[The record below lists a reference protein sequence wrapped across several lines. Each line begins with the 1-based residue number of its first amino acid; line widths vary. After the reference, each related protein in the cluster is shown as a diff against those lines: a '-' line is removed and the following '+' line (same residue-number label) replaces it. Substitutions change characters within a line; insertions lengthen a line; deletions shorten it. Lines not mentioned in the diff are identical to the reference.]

1 VLTSTGKR
9 FVVVSLGEEL
19 STPPADVRRKQA
31 LGQILEMLERKG
43 IDPAEIGSVKRV
55 SLYQSLTKNKDGEAE
70 THDLTAI
77 QFSPAFETGPEWP
90 VIQPGPAIKLP
101 ARKTQVKPDAAWQT
115 CVVLPDMQIGYYRDA
130 TDTLQPTH
138 DEQAI
143 SVALQIVKAVK
154 PAMVVMVGD
163 NLDAPEFGKYRLTP
177 AFQRTM
183 QAAIDRATTLC
194 AEVRDA
200 APDAEIVWL
209 AGNHEER
216 LPNYLLDNASAAFG
230 LRRGNVPDSWPV
242 LSIPYLCRMD
252 EFGVDY
258 RSGYPAGHVW
268 INQRLR
274 VIHGDKVAS
283 GGSTA
288 HKYLATE
295 KTSVIYGHIH
305 RREWAE
311 RTREDWDGAKTV
323 MATSPGCLAR
333 IDGVVPST
341 KQGTDLDGRP
351 LRRTEDW
358 QHGIG
363 VVTYEQ
369 GEGRF
374 VYEQVAIHDGWA
386 QYRGKDY
393 YGG

>member
-1 VLTSTGKR
+1 
-9 FVVVSLGEEL
+9 VSL
-19 STPPADVRRKQA
+19 ADDLNAPSQEAKRRAA
-31 LGQILEMLERKG
+31 LGQIAEMLERKG
-43 IDPAEIGSVKRV
+43 IDPADIGRVKRV
-55 SLYQSLTKNKDGEAE
+55 SLYQSLTKNSDGEAE

-77 QFSPAFETGPEWP
+77 QFSPAWETGPEWP
-90 VIQPGPAIKLP
+90 VIQPGPRYRLP
-101 ARKTQVKPDAAWQT
+101 TRNATVSRSEGWNRAVI
-115 CVVLPDMQIGYYRDA
+115 LPDMQIGYYRGANDE
-130 TDTLQPTH
+130 LEPTH
-138 DEQAI
+138 DERALE
-143 SVALQIVKAVK
+143 VALAIVRDVK
-154 PAMVVMVGD
+154 PNVIVMVGD
-163 NLDAPEFGKYRLTP
+163 NIDAPEFGKYRLTP

-194 AEVRDA
+194 AQLRSA

-216 LPNYLLDNASAAFG
+216 IPNYLLDNASAAFG
-230 LRRGNVPDSWPV
+230 LRRGNTPDSWPV

-252 EFGVDY
+252 ETGIDY
-258 RSGYPAGHVW
+258 RAGYPAGQYW

-283 GGSTA
+283 GNSTA

-323 MATSPGCLAR
+323 MAASPGCLAR

-351 LRRTEDW
+351 LRRVEDW
-358 QHGIG
+358 QQGCS
-363 VVTYEQ
+363 VVTFEP

-393 YGG
+393 CCG